1 MKRFLMLRILLLHL
15 LFFAICGCGGAEP
28 DSGSA
33 TLSGEQSETAASGG
47 SPPTSSG
54 TRSFAPAPPV
64 MVENEI
70 RDGVE
75 PLFSDAATALGI
87 EFRFFEDRVPGR
99 FLLPEV
105 MGGGVAWLDVDLDGW
120 QDLYF
125 ANGAVLVPDAASA
138 AGPASGNRLYLSRR
152 GLRFADVSLVSGSSD
167 TGYGQGVAAGDFDAD
182 GFPDLFISNYGRDI
196 LYHNNGDGTYS
207 DITQSASI
215 GDPLWSTSAVW
226 LDLNDD
232 GSLDLYCANYMDVTP
247 GNSEPCLY
255 EGRVGYCGPGKFK
268 GLDRKST
275 RLNSSH

>member
-75 PLFSDAATALGI
+75 PVFSDAATALGI

-125 ANGAVLVPDAASA
+125 ANGAVLGDIGNPDTAIRTYGCLYGLVAAAPGGGWVGSPRNTFGRIKRSSCLTRSA
-138 AGPASGNRLYLSRR
+138 CVTISITA
-152 GLRFADVSLVSGSSD
+152 SLV
-167 TGYGQGVAAGDFDAD
+167 
-182 GFPDLFISNYGRDI
+182 
-196 LYHNNGDGTYS
+196 
-207 DITQSASI
+207 
-215 GDPLWSTSAVW
+215 
-226 LDLNDD
+226 
-232 GSLDLYCANYMDVTP
+232 VTFE
-247 GNSEPCLY
+247 S
-255 EGRVGYCGPGKFK
+255 
-268 GLDRKST
+268 
-275 RLNSSH
+275 